1 MYLPAILPG
10 RYFAFYLVDARY
22 FYILANTEAF
32 FPGMWL
38 RDLEIVCPY
47 QPLLLS
53 FAMWE

>member
-10 RYFAFYLVDARY
+10 RCFAFYLVDARY